1 MKNDRRHRDAEVEGA
16 MTGATGSLTPSGS
29 DEEFVPAER
38 REVMG
43 GSGVKNPGERDAGAY
58 IGREPELAAETI
70 PGGVKPG
77 DERVAA
83 TASESSG
90 EGSAE
95 RRVQGGDD
103 EWPKG
108 HRDGEDNAPERQR
121 GS

>member
-1 MKNDRRHRDAEVEGA
+1 MKNDRPSRDSEPGGA
-16 MTGATGSLTPSGS
+16 HDRATGSLTPSGS

-43 GSGVKNPGERDAGAY
+43 ESGVTNPDERDAGAY

-70 PGGVKPG
+70 PGGVRPG

-83 TASESSG
+83 TDSESSG

-95 RRVQGGDD
+95 RRGQGGDD
-103 EWPKG
+103 EWPTG
-108 HRDGEDNAPERQR
+108 HGDGDDNAP
-121 GS
+121 

>member
-1 MKNDRRHRDAEVEGA
+1 MNEHQAHRKPEGEGA
-16 MTGATGSLTPSGS
+16 MTGATGSLTPAES

-38 REVMG
+38 REI
-43 GSGVKNPGERDAGAY
+43 ERDAGAY

-70 PGGVKPG
+70 PGGVRPA
-77 DERVAA
+77 DERVAS

-103 EWPKG
+103 EWPTG
-108 HRDGEDNAPERQR
+108 HRDGDDNTPD
-121 GS
+121 